1 MVLQK
6 MVFHAKVM
14 RNSRVMQETKTNLR
28 RVFERMLIVNQEIIT
43 REMNEVTSLSEKGLL
58 SVTWN
63 FT

>member
-1 MVLQK
+1 
-6 MVFHAKVM
+6 MVFPAKVM

-43 REMNEVTSLSEKGLL
+43 HEMNEVTSLSEKGLL

>member
-1 MVLQK
+1 
-6 MVFHAKVM
+6 MVFPAKVM

-28 RVFERMLIVNQEIIT
+28 RVFEGMLIVNQEIIT
-43 REMNEVTSLSEKGLL
+43 HEMNEVTSLSEKGLL

>member
-1 MVLQK
+1 
-6 MVFHAKVM
+6 MVFPAKVM

-28 RVFERMLIVNQEIIT
+28 RVFEGMLIVNQEIIT